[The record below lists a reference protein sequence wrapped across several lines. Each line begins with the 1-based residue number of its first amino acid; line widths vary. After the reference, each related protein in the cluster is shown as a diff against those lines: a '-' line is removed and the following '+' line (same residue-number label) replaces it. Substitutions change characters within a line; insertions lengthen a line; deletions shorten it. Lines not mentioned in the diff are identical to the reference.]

1 MKLDGVSVSAGD
13 ERRTICELLLQSPNL
28 IKLTL
33 CPSEK
38 KKVSAIS
45 ASTPFLCCLSL
56 ASATQLAFV

>member
-1 MKLDGVSVSAGD
+1 MKLDGVLVSAGD

-38 KKVSAIS
+38 KKSLRFLLQL
-45 ASTPFLCCLSL
+45 PFSVVFL
-56 ASATQLAFV
+56 